1 MSPLGKCLT
10 LYAKHRH
17 HYYYYENQILLT
29 NHAKFQS
36 IDLTV
41 PRCSETM
48 QLQFTKV
55 LQLSLAIP
63 PRLDAMSV
71 SKSRYA
77 NRHNV
82 MSG

>member
-1 MSPLGKCLT
+1 
-10 LYAKHRH
+10 
-17 HYYYYENQILLT
+17 
-29 NHAKFQS
+29 
-36 IDLTV
+36 
-41 PRCSETM
+41 M

-82 MSG
+82 MSGWRLQKGMKRWRSVTF